1 MSEPTETPAKSS
13 AQEAEGSEW
22 GWDHTPLESEDSYGE
37 TADRTLP
44 PLPQMLDNSM
54 HSQNNQAMSP
64 PNRSVTKKSMSETK
78 LQSNHSSSNVL
89 SKGMTSSPSFQEL
102 EKAIGQTLALGLNNS
117 ESSSSLNSEYQYGYG
132 GRRMSLQ
139 RSRSFGKQQQI
150 FRPYSNAPP
159 IQPMPNLNARQE
171 LDPFVNE
178 YESRALILFHSPTL
192 NPITVRNA
200 AQKCG
205 VLYYIRPEFHSRYGV
220 TLLSYFDLRAAILAQ
235 NTLAREL
242 APDGQASAHF
252 SVMLHAGAGTNSEEF
267 RLVVSKVPSEYS
279 EKEVESR
286 FSQFGELRSIK
297 RVYEGENDESEEAV
311 YSVEYYNIQDAR
323 LAASEL
329 SATIGQFW
337 GPRAE
342 ISFAPLDSRKQ
353 TLCRQLLATLSRW
366 RAELAAVATYQP
378 PMMMGAA
385 AFPGQYGDGRGMM
398 MMMPPQ
404 QMTPAFYPPSPYS
417 MSPTH
422 SPMVYQPPMDYGVP
436 IPPPLSIPDSSQ
448 QYYPQQMGMTQPY
461 PETTYGWQQPV
472 HSTLTPHMQHTI
484 SQPGKYNP
492 SQSTQKASQISYS
505 QQDRPLHHNGGHG
518 FNRKSRS
525 SSQSTTDAEFVID
538 LRKLSI
544 GEEPADKRTT
554 LMVWMPIYFLATT
567 FLFLQIRNIPNK
579 YSQQMLLDEINVN
592 HEGKYDFFYLPI
604 DFKNR
609 CNVGYAFISFLD
621 PLFIPAFVRE
631 FEGQRWSNFNSDK
644 VCSISYARIQGKAAM
659 ISRFQNSSLLE
670 KDDEYR
676 PLLFYSDG
684 PNKGKPEP
692 FPAATRRTQRQVL
705 YDDNISDI

>member
-37 TADRTLP
+37 APDRTLP
-44 PLPQMLDNSM
+44 PLPPMLDTST
-54 HSQNNQAMSP
+54 HSHGNQAVSSP
-64 PNRSVTKKSMSETK
+64 GSRVATKKSVSDTK
-78 LQSNHSSSNVL
+78 LQSSHSSSNNVL

-102 EKAIGQTLALGLNNS
+102 ERAIGQTLALGLNNS
-117 ESSSSLNSEYQYGYG
+117 ESSSSLNSEHQYGYG

-159 IQPMPNLNARQE
+159 MQPMPTLNARQE

-178 YESRALILFHSPTL
+178 FESRALILFHNPTL

-267 RLVVSKVPSEYS
+267 RLVVSKVPADYS

-297 RVYEGENDESEEAV
+297 RVYQGENNESDDV
-311 YSVEYYNIQDAR
+311 TYSVEYFNIQDAR

-342 ISFAPLDSRKQ
+342 ISFAPLDSHKQ

-366 RAELAAVATYQP
+366 RAELAAVATFQP

-385 AFPGQYGDGRGMM
+385 GYPGQFNDARGMM

-404 QMTPAFYPPSPYS
+404 QMPPAYYPPSPYS
-417 MSPTH
+417 MSPTQ
-422 SPMVYQPPMDYGVP
+422 SPMVYQPPLEYGVP
-436 IPPPLSIPDSSQ
+436 MPPPLSIPDSSQ
-448 QYYPQQMGMTQPY
+448 PYFNPQMNMPQPY
-461 PETTYGWQQPV
+461 ADTGYGWQQPV
-472 HSTLTPHMQHTI
+472 HSALNPHMQHGS
-484 SQPGKYNP
+484 SQQGKYNATM
-492 SQSTQKASQISYS
+492 SAQKGAPISYS

-518 FNRKSRS
+518 FSRKSRS
-525 SSQSTTDAEFVID
+525 SAQSTTDAEFVVD

-544 GEEPADKRTT
+544 GEEPLDKRTT
-554 LMVWMPIYFLATT
+554 LMVLHFDL
-567 FLFLQIRNIPNK
+567 K
-579 YSQQMLLDEINVN
+579 
-592 HEGKYDFFYLPI
+592 
-604 DFKNR
+604 
-609 CNVGYAFISFLD
+609 SFLKLTD
-621 PLFIPAFVRE
+621 P
-631 FEGQRWSNFNSDK
+631 
-644 VCSISYARIQGKAAM
+644 
-659 ISRFQNSSLLE
+659 
-670 KDDEYR
+670 
-676 PLLFYSDG
+676 
-684 PNKGKPEP
+684 
-692 FPAATRRTQRQVL
+692 
-705 YDDNISDI
+705 